1 MPKPTVEYRSWLKE
15 KLRDPKIADG
25 YLRGVL
31 RDSPELFPKAL
42 RKVAEARGL
51 ALSKIAETAGVER
64 ESVYHM
70 LSDTGNPTWRSLRGV
85 VKALSLRLTLEPDE
99 STSEDTPM
107 GNAEFGRNAS
117 EGSTDV
123 PSFIQNQLGGKQL
136 SSSPSNLHGVDFW
149 CQSPTQMIINGYA
162 VSAVPTSTRQV
173 YLVANS
179 QAESGTITGIRE
191 LAYQNVE

>member
-1 MPKPTVEYRSWLKE
+1 MPKRTVEYRTWLKE
-15 KLRDPKIADG
+15 KLRDPKVADD

-51 ALSKIAETAGVER
+51 PLSKIAETAGVER

-70 LSDTGNPTWRSLRGV
+70 LSETGNPTWRSLRGV

-99 STSEDTPM
+99 STSEDRPTEI
-107 GNAEFGRNAS
+107 GELVRS
-117 EGSTDV
+117 ESNGSTDV
-123 PSFIQNQLGGKQL
+123 PFFIQKQLGGKQSTSGP
-136 SSSPSNLHGVDFW
+136 SSLQGADFW

-173 YLVANS
+173 YLVVNS

-191 LAYQNVE
+191 LAYQNVK